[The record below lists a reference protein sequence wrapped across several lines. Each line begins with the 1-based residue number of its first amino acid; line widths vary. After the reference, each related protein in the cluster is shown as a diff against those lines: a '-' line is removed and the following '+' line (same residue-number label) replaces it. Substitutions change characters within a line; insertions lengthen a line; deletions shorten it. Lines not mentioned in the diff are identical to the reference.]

1 MSKRTFIL
9 SLGDQDKDYVEL
21 DDAINILAIRATEAF
36 LEANQSVEVSLEFL
50 SALKKFISANLIKD
64 KELLKYSV
72 DIDFDSDL
80 LQ

>member
-21 DDAINILAIRATEAF
+21 DDAVNILAIRATEAF

-50 SALKKFISANLIKD
+50 SNLKKFINANLVKD
-64 KELLKYSV
+64 KTLLKYSV
-72 DIDFDSDL
+72 DIDFESDL

>member
-9 SLGDQDKDYVEL
+9 SLGDEDKDYVEL

-50 SALKKFISANLIKD
+50 SNLKKFINANLVKD
-64 KELLKYSV
+64 KALLKYSV
-72 DIDFDSDL
+72 DIDFESDL